1 MERCVSSVMR
11 HAIADLA
18 IDNFYEMQDKVD
30 DIPFIKKRTLEMQ
43 LEQNYKDYYSKY
55 SLVTFQPNLPYH
67 DAMLRGRAQD
77 KMLLDLVIETDPKD
91 LVLDEVYEKLKSIS
105 IG

>member
-1 MERCVSSVMR
+1 
-11 HAIADLA
+11 
-18 IDNFYEMQDKVD
+18 MQDKVD

-55 SLVTFQPNLPYH
+55 SLVTFQPNLPYQ

-77 KMLLDLVIETDPKD
+77 KMLLDLVTENETED
-91 LVLDEVYEKLKSIS
+91 LVLDEVYHKLKSIS
-105 IG
+105 VG